1 MYAPLVEKKLHIL
14 NILSDNLKNPHPQ
27 VVSIE
32 RIADGLNLSLI
43 EVRQILLKMDQE
55 GEIESDI
62 DGRYSLITPVGL
74 DRLDALR
81 YCARGLENQRISSAI
96 VSR

>member
-1 MYAPLVEKKLHIL
+1 MYAPLIEKKLHIL

-32 RIADGLNLSLI
+32 TIADGLDLSII
-43 EVRQILLKMDQE
+43 EVRQILLNMDQE

-81 YCARGLENQRISSAI
+81 HCARQVVSQRFEEA
-96 VSR
+96 V